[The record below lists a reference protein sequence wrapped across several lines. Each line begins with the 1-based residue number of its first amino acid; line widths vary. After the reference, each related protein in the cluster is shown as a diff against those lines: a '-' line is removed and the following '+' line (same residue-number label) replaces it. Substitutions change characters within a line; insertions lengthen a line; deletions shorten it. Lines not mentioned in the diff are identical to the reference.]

1 MLARANF
8 PIHVAA
14 QAARGMWERV
24 MIAMALACD
33 PALLIADDPKT
44 ALDVTIQAQILQ
56 PIRTLQGQMDISVLF
71 TTHNLGVMAQGA
83 DRVAVMCP
91 GASSSGYDVDRV
103 RIPHHPYTR
112 ALPRSIPHV
121 RWPRPGAMLLSI
133 PGQAEPFRLA
143 TRMQLCTAMRRAAL
157 GG

>member
-8 PIHVAA
+8 PIPRYPH
-14 QAARGMWERV
+14 RLPGGMWERV
-24 MIAMALACD
+24 MIAMALACH

-83 DRVAVMCP
+83 DRVAVMYP
-91 GASSSGYDVDRV
+91 G
-103 RIPHHPYTR
+103 RIVECSHPRTIR
-112 ALPRSIPHV
+112 IHAPC
-121 RWPRPGAMLLSI
+121 
-133 PGQAEPFRLA
+133 
-143 TRMQLCTAMRRAAL
+143 CTASL
-157 GG
+157 T